1 MILLKLFKYEH
12 RSTIMAAS
20 EVAAMAF
27 AKEICSVDFVP
38 QVLDVLLYYPMEV
51 EFSRSI
57 YERVRAGVK
66 S

>member
-1 MILLKLFKYEH
+1 
-12 RSTIMAAS
+12 MAAS